1 MTVPWLKLSVRDFAS
16 QSLKIFAIGKRNDRF
31 LGSNYPWFCFSQLA
45 NLRNLDSA
53 MILSWLKLLV
63 RNFASQSLEI
73 FAIWKALWP
82 FFGSNFCLRFRSQNL
97 KIFILW
103 DPGHR
108 GGLGRENCELCSHSK
123 LAFPSRELRSR
134 RDFDNAL
141 GIEDGKSSQI
151 WMHYVPWLKLPVWD
165 FASQS
170 LKIFTNGKA
179 LWPFLG
185 SITCPKVNLSSAKCQ
200 LPVQQGSGSSAGA

>member
-108 GGLGRENCELCSHSK
+108 GGLGRESCEQSSHSP
-123 LAFPSRELRSR
+123 AASF
-134 RDFDNAL
+134 AL
-141 GIEDGKSSQI
+141 GGISTTPWASRMGNLHKFECTTSLGSNYPSEILLRKAWKSSQMGKRYDRSLAQLLVLRWTYLLQNVSCPSSRAQARALAHS
-151 WMHYVPWLKLPVWD
+151 WM
-165 FASQS
+165 
-170 LKIFTNGKA
+170 
-179 LWPFLG
+179 
-185 SITCPKVNLSSAKCQ
+185 
-200 LPVQQGSGSSAGA
+200 